1 MSEGDP
7 AAGDEGGRGDG
18 ERVGNGAGEL
28 TDRGADDQAGSGA
41 GDRGGHGADD
51 GTGEPTGRT
60 AGEPTGRGAGARTP
74 PERTYGGVVG
84 AFPYA
89 FRASDSWLFRS
100 YVLVG
105 GLVGLLVVA
114 LAALALPGWIA
125 ATLRQSAVVTL
136 SRAVLVLA
144 AAAVL
149 APLLAPVVLVARRHR
164 RGDPVDPRYDG
175 LLGLAG
181 HLLVLSLWLLLVIT
195 APPGSR
201 EAPAGALAPVVSA
214 LYSLPRAAGVLP
226 PLLSVGLIYLLHRR
240 LGRTS
245 GTGG

>member
-1 MSEGDP
+1 MTEGDP
-7 AAGDEGGRGDG
+7 AAGDGAGRGDG
-18 ERVGNGAGEL
+18 ERVGNGAGER
-28 TDRGADDQAGSGA
+28 TDRGAGDQAGSGA
-41 GDRGGHGADD
+41 GDRGSHGADD
-51 GTGEPTGRT
+51 GIGES
-60 AGEPTGRGAGARTP
+60 TGRGTGARTA

-149 APLLAPVVLVARRHR
+149 APLFAPVVLVARRHR
-164 RGDPVDPRYDG
+164 RDAAVDPRYDG

-195 APPGSR
+195 APAGSR
-201 EAPAGALAPVVSA
+201 EAPAGALAPLVAA
-214 LYSLPRAAGVLP
+214 LYALPRAAGVLP
-226 PLLSVGLIYLLHRR
+226 PLLSVALIYLLHRR

>member
-1 MSEGDP
+1 MTEGDP
-7 AAGDEGGRGDG
+7 SAGDE
-18 ERVGNGAGEL
+18 A
-28 TDRGADDQAGSGA
+28 
-41 GDRGGHGADD
+41 
-51 GTGEPTGRT
+51 
-60 AGEPTGRGAGARTP
+60 GRGAGDQADHGGGNRTGHGSGDRTGRQSDDRVGRRSGDRTA

-89 FRASDSWLFRS
+89 FRASDSRLFRS

-125 ATLRQSAVVTL
+125 ATLRQSAVVTF

-149 APLLAPVVLVARRHR
+149 SPLFAPVVLVARRHR
-164 RGDPVDPRYDG
+164 RGDAVDPRYDG

-181 HLLVLSLWLLLVIT
+181 HLFVLSLWLLLVIT
-195 APPGSR
+195 APAGSR
-201 EAPAGALAPVVSA
+201 EAPAGALAPLVAA
-214 LYSLPRAAGVLP
+214 LYALPRAAGVVP
-226 PLLSVGLIYLLHRR
+226 PLLSVALIYLLHRR
-240 LGRTS
+240 LGRAS